1 MHSDTWKSVVI
12 KTGSL
17 GLVTKPVCTTLN
29 MEAWF
34 SANVIGRDAAS
45 ARVSINLFR

>member
-1 MHSDTWKSVVI
+1 MVI
-12 KTGSL
+12 KTGAL
-17 GLVTKPVCTTLN
+17 GLVTKPVCTAMS

-45 ARVSINLFR
+45 ARVSI